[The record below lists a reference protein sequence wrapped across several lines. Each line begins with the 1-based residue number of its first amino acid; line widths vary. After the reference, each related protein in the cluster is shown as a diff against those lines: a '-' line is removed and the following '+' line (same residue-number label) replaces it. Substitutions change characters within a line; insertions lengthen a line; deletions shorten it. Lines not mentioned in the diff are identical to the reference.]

1 MKKDI
6 PIPSEIFYDKRLGST
21 ERLLLITLYSF
32 SNPSTA
38 IAKPSHRGLCLRCGF
53 RSIET
58 VRTAL
63 RSLQEL
69 DWVTVQSKKGRPNQ
83 YKLKPPLNFGGIIE
97 EGARASIESRE
108 SRESRESIESK
119 SANSYIISKLAHSN
133 THTLEHAKHAE
144 RAEHARAS
152 KSYPEKVQL
161 DQNETEGDHPGA
173 DRYVGRNPFDVL
185 GEIFRRGYQEGM
197 HLRDDEN
204 ESLPTTGKRA

>member
-69 DWVTVQSKKGRPNQ
+69 DWVTVQSKKGKPNQ

-97 EGARASIESRE
+97 EGARASIES
-108 SRESRESIESK
+108 IESK

-133 THTLEHAKHAE
+133 THTQE

-152 KSYPEKVQL
+152 KSCPEKVQL
-161 DQNETEGDHPGA
+161 DKNETEGDHPGA
-173 DRYVGRNPFDVL
+173 DRYMGRNPFDVL
-185 GEIFRRGYQEGM
+185 GEILRREYQEGM

-204 ESLPTTGKRA
+204 ESLPPAKQRA

>member
-69 DWVTVQSKKGRPNQ
+69 DWVTVQSKKGKPNQ

-97 EGARASIESRE
+97 EGARAS
-108 SRESRESIESK
+108 RESIRASSIYLAK
-119 SANSYIISKLAHSN
+119 SAPSN
-133 THTLEHAKHAE
+133 THTQE
-144 RAEHARAS
+144 RAEYARAS
-152 KSYPEKVQL
+152 KSYPEKIQL
-161 DQNETEGDHPGA
+161 DKNETEGDHPGA
-173 DRYVGRNPFDVL
+173 DRYMGRNPFDVL
-185 GEIFRRGYQEGM
+185 GEILRREYQEGM

-204 ESLPTTGKRA
+204 ESLPPAKQRA

>member
-38 IAKPSHRGLCLRCGF
+38 IAKPSHKGLCLRCGF

-58 VRTAL
+58 VRKAL

-83 YKLKPPLNFGGIIE
+83 YKLKPPLNFGGISE
-97 EGARASIESRE
+97 EGASS
-108 SRESRESIESK
+108 SRESIESK

-161 DQNETEGDHPGA
+161 DQNETEGADPGA

-204 ESLPTTGKRA
+204 ESLPPTKQRA

>member
-108 SRESRESIESK
+108 SIESK

-133 THTLEHAKHAE
+133 THTLE

-152 KSYPEKVQL
+152 KSCPEKIQL

-197 HLRDDEN
+197 HESDGQN
-204 ESLPTTGKRA
+204 ESLSTTGKRA

>member
-83 YKLKPPLNFGGIIE
+83 YKLKPPLNFGGISE
-97 EGARASIESRE
+97 EGARASIESIRA
-108 SRESRESIESK
+108 SSIYLAK
-119 SANSYIISKLAHSN
+119 SAHSN
-133 THTLEHAKHAE
+133 THTQE
-144 RAEHARAS
+144 RAEHARTS

-185 GEIFRRGYQEGM
+185 GEILRREYQEGM

-204 ESLPTTGKRA
+204 ESLSTTGKRA